1 VLNDAIGAVEA
12 SSPPSLVAGANPPA
26 QYAAAGTTS
35 LTFSFPAATG
45 GVGLI
50 TYSPPALTA
59 PPGSGASVSGTAP
72 GNITVNDA
80 VDGESYLI
88 RVYATDADGQ
98 QVLNDAIGAVEA
110 SSPPVLVAGANP
122 PDQYAAAGTASLTFA
137 FPAASGGTPP
147 YVYSA
152 PTLGKPTGSGATAS
166 GTAPGNI
173 TINNTANGEA
183 YLLRVVVTDADGQQV
198 LNDALGDVSINVT
211 NAWTQVGGVN
221 FIGAVAQTFTTT
233 GNKVVTLA
241 DASTVTVNASTS
253 VGLITAGIAGVDPV
267 RGLIADVPPA
277 AGNVAYRLR
286 TTVPVSPAIAATD
299 DVLVAIR
306 WRVSQDTGTAQRA
319 LAGLTS
325 SAGSE
330 ASAEFSGFVF
340 QNSVGNNVKLQSRK
354 GASVADMVAAL
365 PAGWRDGSVLVQS
378 EVRVV
383 AKFRTTFSS
392 VSPRNVNT
400 GTPTYQADIGSDS
413 SGPST
418 GLEAPLFSGAA
429 VYVQLYSWNGA
440 ASPYCY
446 TAIEQILVYSRP
458 TSRVP

>member
-1 VLNDAIGAVEA
+1 MGLSIVPSTGYALA
-12 SSPPSLVAGANPPA
+12 STGGGPSAPPLVAGPNPA
-26 QYAAAGTTS
+26 SQYAAAGTT
-35 LTFSFPAATG
+35 
-45 GVGLI
+45 
-50 TYSPPALTA
+50 
-59 PPGSGASVSGTAP
+59 
-72 GNITVNDA
+72 
-80 VDGESYLI
+80 
-88 RVYATDADGQ
+88 
-98 QVLNDAIGAVEA
+98 
-110 SSPPVLVAGANP
+110 
-122 PDQYAAAGTASLTFA
+122 SLTFA

-147 YVYSA
+147 YVYAA
-152 PTLGKPTGSGATAS
+152 PALGKPTGSTATVS

-173 TINNTANGEA
+173 TINNAANGEA
-183 YLLRVVVTDADGQQV
+183 YLIRVVITDADGQQV

-211 NAWTQVGGVN
+211 NAWTQVGGVI

-241 DASTVTVNASTS
+241 DGSTVTVNASTS
-253 VGLITAGIAGVDPV
+253 VGSITTGTAGSDPV
-267 RGLIADVPPA
+267 RGLIADVPTGV
-277 AGNVAYRLR
+277 GNTAYRLR
-286 TTVPVSPAIAATD
+286 TTVPVSPAIAVTD

-306 WRVSQDTGTAQRA
+306 WRVSQETGTAQRA
-319 LAGLTS
+319 LSGLTTA
-325 SAGSE
+325 AGNE

-340 QNSVGNNVKLQSRK
+340 QNSAGDNVKLQSRR
-354 GASVADMVAAL
+354 GSTVADMVPAL
-365 PAGWRDGSVLVQS
+365 PAGWRNGSVLAQS

-440 ASPYCY
+440 GSPYCS